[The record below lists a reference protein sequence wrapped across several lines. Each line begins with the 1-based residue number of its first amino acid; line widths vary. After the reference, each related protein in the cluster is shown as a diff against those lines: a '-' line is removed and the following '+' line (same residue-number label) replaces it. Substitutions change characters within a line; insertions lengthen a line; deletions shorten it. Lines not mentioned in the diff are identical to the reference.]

1 MVQDTA
7 EHAGYSYLIQGLKNG
22 QFIGAKTP
30 PNDDVLNTQFTCK
43 HTNKMEML
51 NEGANYYGIDVSKDT
66 LWIAHQIAPNPKDKN
81 AWSLAQIKNE
91 GEAILAY
98 LQTLP
103 PTTHVVFEAT
113 GTYSCALSYSL
124 ELLEISFSIL
134 SPTQSHSFAD
144 VVKSISQN
152 DARDAALLA
161 YYGSSIRPQVS
172 TLCSEQMHQLRQKRK
187 HLQDLQRQLQ
197 ATNNRL
203 HALSYDERAAKI
215 VVEDL
220 QDIKQLYEQ
229 KIEKFKQEICTM
241 TDDELQSIRQKLQTI
256 TGVGQV
262 TANALVIATNGFK
275 DFDNPKQVTKF
286 LGLIGRSK
294 ESGTSV
300 HRRSGILRTGQSSLR
315 AILYMAGSCAR
326 RFNRSCK
333 EFYERLRAKGKPH
346 KVAVIAVVHK
356 LIRIAF
362 AMVKN
367 NKDFDHNWATTK

>member
-1 MVQDTA
+1 MEYSKQTTA
-7 EHAGYSYLIQGLKNG
+7 
-22 QFIGAKTP
+22 
-30 PNDDVLNTQFTCK
+30 
-43 HTNKMEML
+43 
-51 NEGANYYGIDVSKDT
+51 YYGIDISKDK

-81 AWSLAQIKNE
+81 AWHLLTIDNKEESILSYIESLPSGVHI
-91 GEAILAY
+91 I
-98 LQTLP
+98 
-103 PTTHVVFEAT
+103 FEST
-113 GTYSCALSYSL
+113 GTYSLPLCYCLD
-124 ELLEISFSIL
+124 LLEIPFSML
-134 SPTQSHSFAD
+134 SPKQSNSFAD

-161 YYGSSIRPQVS
+161 YYGSTIRPGVS
-172 TLCSEQMHQLRQKRK
+172 TLCSENMHQLRQKRR
-187 HLQDLQRQLQ
+187 HLQDLQQHLQ

-203 HALSYDERAAKI
+203 HALSYDARAAQV

-229 KIEKFKQEICTM
+229 KIAKFKQEICTM
-241 TDDELQSIRQKLQTI
+241 ADDEMQSMSEKLQTI

-262 TANALVIATNGFK
+262 TANALVIATNGFR

-300 HRRSGILRTGQSSLR
+300 YRRSGILKTGQSSLR
-315 AILYMAGSCAR
+315 AILYMAGSSAR
-326 RFNRSCK
+326 RFNSSCK
-333 EFYERLRAKGKPH
+333 ELYERLRAKGKPH

-362 AMVKN
+362 TMAKN
-367 NKDFDHNWATTK
+367 NTIFDPNIAQAK